1 MTGIIVG
8 IDGSDNGTA
17 ALRWAIRE
25 GKLRDLDVTAVHVWG
40 TYDPTPASGEID
52 VAPAYNANEAREAL
66 ATAVEAAVGAE
77 AARTLDQRVVVGQ
90 PARGLLDAAEKAEL
104 LVVGARGVGGL
115 RGWVLGSVAQQCLHH
130 TRVPLAIVP
139 GGDHEDGDRGPE
151 RIVVGVD
158 GSEASR
164 HAFEWALD
172 EARLRQATVD
182 AVHAWHMPYSTAYP
196 ATFPV
201 PDSGAV
207 EEGARTVLDRI
218 VDGGDARGLPHPV
231 ERIVAP
237 GTAAQVVLDV
247 AQGAD
252 LVVLGSR
259 GLGGFQ
265 GLLLGSVTQHVAN
278 HLVCPLVVLPN

>member
-25 GKLRDLDVTAVHVWG
+25 GKLRDLDVTAVHAWG

-52 VAPAYNANEAREAL
+52 FAPAYNEKEAQEAL

-77 AARTLDQRVVVGQ
+77 AAGTLDRRVVVGQ
-90 PARGLLDAAEKAEL
+90 PSRALLDAADKADL

-115 RGWVLGSVAQQCLHH
+115 RGLVLGSVAQQCLHH
-130 TRVPLAIVP
+130 TQVPLAIVP
-139 GGDHEDGDRGPE
+139 VGDHEAGDSRAE
-151 RIVVGVD
+151 RIVVGID
-158 GSEASR
+158 GSDTSR

-196 ATFPV
+196 LTFPV
-201 PDSGAV
+201 ADSGAV
-207 EEGARTVLDRI
+207 EEGAHAVLDRI
-218 VDGGDARGLPHPV
+218 VDGGDARGLPRPV

-237 GTAAQVVLDV
+237 GTAARVVLDV

-278 HLVCPLVVLPN
+278 HLVCPLVVLPV